1 MFFSHLDGV
10 EGRLQFVQINSECGT
25 VVDDPRLLVSFL
37 QVPEER
43 SVDADMGYLLSLI
56 PNWVAGAAGQDTG
69 GQQWIIL
76 MQQSP
81 DVWIRTSARIRN
93 RALKTARMG
102 KVREELVVD
111 EHDVA
116 QYYLDAIDDE
126 RHIVPAPD
134 AARTASLRK
143 HLHDLTFD
151 IRVKGFVLELTNTT
165 VVQFVDAWRA
175 VADDLCMS
183 DPDPNDVVAAVM
195 DHWINSAGS
204 ENR

>member
-37 QVPEER
+37 HVPEER

-76 MQQSP
+76 MQQAP
-81 DVWIRTSARIRN
+81 DMWIRTSARIRN

-111 EHDVA
+111 DHDVA

-126 RHIVPAPD
+126 RHIVPPPD
-134 AARTASLRK
+134 AARTASRRK

-151 IRVKGFVLELTNTT
+151 VRVKGFVLELTNTT
-165 VVQFVDAWRA
+165 VVQFVDACGA
-175 VADDLCMS
+175 VGEDLSMS

-195 DHWINSAGS
+195 NHWINSAGS